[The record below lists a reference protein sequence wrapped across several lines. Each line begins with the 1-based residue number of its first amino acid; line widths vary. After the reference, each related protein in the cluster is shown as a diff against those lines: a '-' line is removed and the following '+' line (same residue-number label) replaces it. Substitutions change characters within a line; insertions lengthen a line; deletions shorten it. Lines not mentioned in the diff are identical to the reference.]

1 MFTSNIRHDMNKLIR
16 ILILEDSA
24 TDAVLMEDE
33 LREAVIPFRS
43 KRVFKE
49 EDFVREL
56 QDFSPDLI
64 LSDYDLPQYN
74 GALALAKVKSQ
85 YSHTPFILVTGAID
99 ECLAKEIIIKGADD
113 FVMKSQLHKLAPAVR
128 KVMKKA
134 AS

>member
-1 MFTSNIRHDMNKLIR
+1 LTLCIGDAMNRLMR

-24 TDAVLMEDE
+24 ADAGLMEDE
-33 LREAVIPFRS
+33 LQEAAIPFIS

-49 EDFVREL
+49 ADFVREL

-74 GALALAKVKSQ
+74 GALALTQVKAQ

-113 FVMKSQLHKLAPAVR
+113 FVMKSQFHKLAPAVR
-128 KVMKKA
+128 KVMKIA
-134 AS
+134 VP